1 MGFGFDNQ
9 SESTKIRTLR
19 NDLENELLSLVE
31 IVLLNKYGYSNPTE
45 RVLFEQKLAELTNP
59 QGLSNQQLNVI
70 DHYLSR

>member
-1 MGFGFDNQ
+1 MGFGFDSQ

-45 RVLFEQKLAELTNP
+45 CVLFEQKLAELTNP
-59 QGLSNQQLNVI
+59 QGLPNQQLNVI